1 VRHPDTVVAPARLWS
16 AVIKYV
22 TRAIGCQPGAVPDE
36 ACAWP
41 DDDNPDS
48 WGDLFECLFQGHD
61 ALLLYDMPASSAE
74 SVIDGVNLHPSQW
87 VAEFGLPI
95 WVPERPDSSDD
106 PADSGNR

>member
-1 VRHPDTVVAPARLWS
+1 VRF
-16 AVIKYV
+16 
-22 TRAIGCQPGAVPDE
+22 GCQPGAVPDE